1 MIGLLEGFSNQDLKQ
16 MSSLKVPLITSFR
29 NIYGRPTIR
38 KLKAEMAKP
47 ETKSFLVK
55 RDPFKRLLSG
65 YRNKIIEKP
74 RGKYLQIVKT
84 ILSTYRGETNYKLG
98 KTIPSFSEFV
108 RYILDTNN
116 NTGEIDMHWAP
127 VVEFCSVCKVN
138 FTHIIDFENLYEDM
152 VKMMPENKQ
161 VLETVKSRRLNVN
174 KIGPITD
181 SDVLEEFGKL
191 PPNLH
196 HRLCQLY
203 EKDFKVF
210 GYSNKN
216 CKF

>member
-1 MIGLLEGFSNQDLKQ
+1 MIGLLEGFSNQDLEQ

-74 RGKYLQIVKT
+74 RGKYLQIAIT
-84 ILSTYRGETNYKLG
+84 ILSTYRGESNYKFG
-98 KTIPSFSEFV
+98 KTVPIFSEFV

-127 VVEFCSVCKVN
+127 VVEFCSVCKV
-138 FTHIIDFENLYEDM
+138 TELYLHLH
-152 VKMMPENKQ
+152 KRFLLLP
-161 VLETVKSRRLNVN
+161 LNYRFL
-174 KIGPITD
+174 G
-181 SDVLEEFGKL
+181 EFYTY
-191 PPNLH
+191 H
-196 HRLCQLY
+196 
-203 EKDFKVF
+203 
-210 GYSNKN
+210 
-216 CKF
+216 

>member
-74 RGKYLQIVKT
+74 RGKYLQIAIT
-84 ILSTYRGETNYKLG
+84 ILSTYQGKSNYKFG

-116 NTGEIDMHWAP
+116 NTSEIDMHWAP